1 MFNTV
6 FSKLPL
12 AALMYGDRVHL
23 RKFLSGKISM
33 NRACWLAFCQ
43 ANDILLSVKNFNEK
57 VLHSD
62 FKSSHRLW
70 QQSLR
75 WLCILNDRAR
85 EVERLLQTKKK
96 NHHVYSNHT
105 FEILFNYIFFPRQLL
120 SFLSFCSQWFD
131 VKAHCGNGACDCFA
145 ECVFL
150 NWTAGLCSL

>member
-1 MFNTV
+1 MFNNV

-12 AALMYGDRVHL
+12 AALTYGDSVPFEEILLQQNQHEQ
-23 RKFLSGKISM
+23 
-33 NRACWLAFCQ
+33 ACWLALCQ
-43 ANDILLSVKNFNEK
+43 ANDVLLSVKNFNEK

-62 FKSSHRLW
+62 FKSSYRLW
-70 QQSLR
+70 QQSLV
-75 WLCILNDRAR
+75 WLCILNGRAK
-85 EVERLLQTKKK
+85 EVERLLHTKKK

-105 FEILFNYIFFPRQLL
+105 FEILFNCISFPRQLL